1 MITSTRRL
9 HSVNVTLCN
18 KIKTKVTHCNNKRE
32 NQRIR
37 RKLAHFVGCQTLE
50 LAVFD
55 TSAVKLDGALIGRI
69 YLMKFTAIAAISSIA
84 LSSATSAIAGPE
96 AEVLHWW
103 TSGGEAKSVAV
114 LQKEFADN
122 GGTWTDMPV
131 AGGGGDAA
139 MAALRARVLSG
150 NAPTAVQLKG
160 PAIQEWYEEGVL
172 ADISSVAE
180 AQGWSAVLPA
190 SIAGHMKCEGSWCA
204 APVNVHRVDWI
215 WANASVLE
223 ANGIDMPSTWDEFNA
238 AAEKLQAAGIIPL
251 AHGGQA
257 WQDATVFEAVALGI
271 LGANGFHKAFV
282 ELDEETL
289 TSDAMVAV
297 FDQMRKMR
305 GYVDPNFSGR
315 DWNLATAMVM
325 NGEAAFQIMG
335 DWAKGEF
342 MAAGKVPGEDFLCL
356 STPGEGFLYNV
367 DSFAMFAVDGEDKT
381 QGQNLLAE
389 LIVGQN
395 FQKVFNLNKGSIP
408 ARTDVALDEFDTC
421 AHISAA
427 DMSASSLSGSLL
439 PSYAHGMAL
448 RGAQSGAITDVV
460 TAHFN
465 SDMSSAEA
473 VAQLAKAVANS
484 Y

>member
-1 MITSTRRL
+1 MKKS
-9 HSVNVTLCN
+9 
-18 KIKTKVTHCNNKRE
+18 
-32 NQRIR
+32 
-37 RKLAHFVGCQTLE
+37 AFA
-50 LAVFD
+50 AV
-55 TSAVKLDGALIGRI
+55 SAV
-69 YLMKFTAIAAISSIA
+69 A
-84 LSSATSAIAGPE
+84 LSVAAPVFAEPQ

-114 LQKEFADN
+114 LKDEFAAN

-139 MAALRARVLSG
+139 MTALRARVLSG

-172 ADISSVAE
+172 ADISAVAE
-180 AQGWSAVLPA
+180 AEGWADVLPA
-190 SIAGHMKCEGSWCA
+190 SIAGHMKCDGHWCA

-215 WANASVLE
+215 WANADVLA
-223 ANGIDMPSTWDEFNA
+223 ANGIEMPTSWEAFNA
-238 AAEKLQAAGIIPL
+238 AADKLQAAGITPL

-271 LGANGFHKAFV
+271 LGPDGFRKAFV
-282 ELDEETL
+282 DLDMDTL
-289 TSDAMVAV
+289 TSDKMVAV

-305 GYVDPNFSGR
+305 GYVDDNFSGR

-342 MAAGKVPGEDFLCL
+342 LAAGKVPGEDFLCA
-356 STPGEGFLYNV
+356 SVPGDGFLYNV
-367 DSFAMFAVDGEDKT
+367 DSFAMFKVDGDDKKA
-381 QGQNLLAE
+381 GQALLAK
-389 LIVGQN
+389 LIMGKN

-408 ARTDVALDEFDTC
+408 ARTDVSLDDFDMC
-421 AHISAA
+421 AHLSAK
-427 DMSASSLSGSLL
+427 DMGESSANGSLL

-465 SDMSSAEA
+465 SDMSSADA
-473 VAQLAKAVANS
+473 VKMLADAVANS
-484 Y
+484 M

>member
-1 MITSTRRL
+1 MKKSVFVTAAVAAFIT
-9 HSVNVTLCN
+9 
-18 KIKTKVTHCNNKRE
+18 
-32 NQRIR
+32 
-37 RKLAHFVGCQTLE
+37 A
-50 LAVFD
+50 
-55 TSAVKLDGALIGRI
+55 GAA
-69 YLMKFTAIAAISSIA
+69 K
-84 LSSATSAIAGPE
+84 AGPE

-114 LQKEFADN
+114 LQGEFADN

-139 MAALRARVLSG
+139 MTALRARVLSG

-172 ADISSVAE
+172 ADISAVAE
-180 AQGWSAVLPA
+180 AEGWADVLPA

-204 APVNVHRVDWI
+204 APVNVHRIDWI
-215 WANASVLE
+215 WANADVLKS
-223 ANGIDMPSTWDEFNA
+223 NGIDMPTTWAEFNA

-257 WQDATVFEAVALGI
+257 WQDATIFEAVALGI
-271 LGANGFHKAFV
+271 GGPEFFQKAFV
-282 ELDEETL
+282 DLDMDTL
-289 TSDAMVAV
+289 KSDTMVEV
-297 FDQMRKMR
+297 FDQMRTLR
-305 GYVDPNFSGR
+305 GYVDANFAGR

-342 MAAGKVPGEDFLCL
+342 LSAGKVPGQDFLCA

-367 DSFAMFAVDGEDKT
+367 DSFAMFNVDGDDKKA
-381 QGQNLLAE
+381 GQDLLAK

-408 ARTDVALDEFDTC
+408 ARVDVALDDFDSC
-421 AHISAA
+421 AHTSAK
-427 DMSASSLSGSLL
+427 DMAMSSDNGSLL

-473 VAQLAKAVANS
+473 VEMLANSVANS
-484 Y
+484 L

>member
-1 MITSTRRL
+1 M
-9 HSVNVTLCN
+9 
-18 KIKTKVTHCNNKRE
+18 KR
-32 NQRIR
+32 
-37 RKLAHFVGCQTLE
+37 
-50 LAVFD
+50 
-55 TSAVKLDGALIGRI
+55 
-69 YLMKFTAIAAISSIA
+69 MAIAAILAVGITNSGSVFA
-84 LSSATSAIAGPE
+84 EPQ

-114 LQKEFADN
+114 LQQEFAAN

-139 MAALRARVLSG
+139 MTALRARVLSG

-172 ADISSVAE
+172 ADISAVAE
-180 AQGWSAVLPA
+180 AEGWADVLPA
-190 SIAGHMKCEGSWCA
+190 SIAGHMQCESTWCA

-215 WANASVLE
+215 WANAEVLS
-223 ANGIDMPSTWDEFNA
+223 ANGISLPTTWEEFNA

-257 WQDATVFEAVALGI
+257 WQDATIFEAVALGI
-271 LGANGFHKAFV
+271 LGADGFRKAFV
-282 ELDEETL
+282 DLDEGTL

-297 FDQMRKMR
+297 FDQMRVLR
-305 GYVDPNFSGR
+305 GYVDRNFSGR
-315 DWNLATAMVM
+315 DWNLATAMVI

-342 MAAGKVPGEDFLCL
+342 LAAGKMPGKDFLCI
-356 STPGEGFLYNV
+356 STPGDGFLYNV
-367 DSFAMFAVDGEDKT
+367 DSFAMFDVDGQDR
-381 QGQNLLAE
+381 QDGQMLLAK
-389 LIVGQN
+389 LIVGKN

-408 ARTDVALDEFDTC
+408 ARTDVSLDEFDSC
-421 AHISAA
+421 AHLSAE
-427 DMSASSLSGSLL
+427 DMNASSTGGSLL

-465 SDMSSAEA
+465 SDMSSTDA
-473 VAQLAKAVANS
+473 VAMLAQAVANS
-484 Y
+484 M

>member
-1 MITSTRRL
+1 MKRFAFATVST
-9 HSVNVTLCN
+9 
-18 KIKTKVTHCNNKRE
+18 
-32 NQRIR
+32 
-37 RKLAHFVGCQTLE
+37 
-50 LAVFD
+50 LAVV
-55 TSAVKLDGALIGRI
+55 AG
-69 YLMKFTAIAAISSIA
+69 SSVLA
-84 LSSATSAIAGPE
+84 EPQ

-114 LQKEFADN
+114 LQEEFASN

-139 MAALRARVLSG
+139 MTALRARVLAG

-180 AQGWSAVLPA
+180 AEGWADVLPA
-190 SIAGHMKCEGSWCA
+190 SIAGHMQCEGTWCA

-215 WANASVLE
+215 WANADVLA
-223 ANGIDMPSTWDEFNA
+223 ANGIEMPTTWDEFNA
-238 AAEKLQAAGIIPL
+238 AADKLQAAGVIPL

-257 WQDATVFEAVALGI
+257 WQDATVFETVVLGI
-271 LGANGFHKAFV
+271 GGPEFFQKALV
-282 ELDEETL
+282 DLDPEAL
-289 TSDAMVAV
+289 TSDTMVQV
-297 FDQMRKMR
+297 FDQMRTLR
-305 GYVDPNFSGR
+305 GYVDENFSGR

-342 MAAGKVPGEDFLCL
+342 LAAGKKPGEDFLCA
-356 STPGEGFLYNV
+356 STPGDGYLYNV
-367 DSFAMFAVDGEDKT
+367 DSFAMFDVDGDDKKA
-381 QGQNLLAE
+381 GQDLLAK
-389 LIVGQN
+389 LIVAPN

-408 ARTDVALDEFDTC
+408 ARTDVGLEDFDIC
-421 AHISAA
+421 ANLSAEDMGSTSAA
-427 DMSASSLSGSLL
+427 GSLL

-448 RGAQSGAITDVV
+448 RGSQSGAITDVV

-465 SDMSSAEA
+465 SDMSSADA
-473 VAQLAKAVANS
+473 VQQLADAVANS

>member
-1 MITSTRRL
+1 MNLKSTL
-9 HSVNVTLCN
+9 V
-18 KIKTKVTHCNNKRE
+18 
-32 NQRIR
+32 
-37 RKLAHFVGCQTLE
+37 A
-50 LAVFD
+50 
-55 TSAVKLDGALIGRI
+55 
-69 YLMKFTAIAAISSIA
+69 
-84 LSSATSAIAGPE
+84 SATISFMTATSGVAGPE

-114 LQKEFADN
+114 LQEEFASK

-139 MAALRARVLSG
+139 MTALRARVLSG

-180 AQGWSAVLPA
+180 ANGWADVLPA
-190 SIAGHMKCEGSWCA
+190 SIAGHMKCEGTWCA
-204 APVNVHRVDWI
+204 APVNVHRIDWI
-215 WANASVLE
+215 WANASILE
-223 ANGIDMPSTWDEFNA
+223 ANGLAMPTTWAEFNA
-238 AAEKLQAAGIIPL
+238 AAEKLQAAGITPL

-257 WQDATVFEAVALGI
+257 WQDATVFEAVALGVG
-271 LGANGFHKAFV
+271 GAEFFQKAFV
-282 ELDEETL
+282 DLDEATL
-289 TSDAMVAV
+289 TSNTMKAV

-305 GYVDPNFSGR
+305 GFVDSNFSGR

-342 MAAGKVPGEDFLCL
+342 LAAGKHPGNDFLCA

-367 DSFAMFAVDGEDKT
+367 DSFAMFDVAGDDKT
-381 QGQNLLAE
+381 AGQMLLAE
-389 LIVGQN
+389 LIVGKN

-408 ARTDVALDEFDTC
+408 ARTDVALDEFDSC
-421 AHISAA
+421 AHTSAKDMA
-427 DMSASSLSGSLL
+427 DSNAGGSLL

-465 SDMSSAEA
+465 SDMSSGDA
-473 VAQLAKAVANS
+473 VKMLLQAVQNS
-484 Y
+484 L

>member
-1 MITSTRRL
+1 MKRFAFATVST
-9 HSVNVTLCN
+9 
-18 KIKTKVTHCNNKRE
+18 
-32 NQRIR
+32 
-37 RKLAHFVGCQTLE
+37 
-50 LAVFD
+50 LAVTVA
-55 TSAVKLDGALIGRI
+55 TSAVAE
-69 YLMKFTAIAAISSIA
+69 
-84 LSSATSAIAGPE
+84 PQ

-114 LQKEFADN
+114 LQEEFASN

-139 MAALRARVLSG
+139 MTALRARVLAG

-180 AQGWSAVLPA
+180 AEGWADVLPA
-190 SIAGHMKCEGSWCA
+190 SIAGHMQCEGTWCA

-215 WANASVLE
+215 WANADVLA
-223 ANGIDMPSTWDEFNA
+223 ANGIEMPATWEEFNA
-238 AAEKLQAAGIIPL
+238 AAEKLQAAGVIPL

-257 WQDATVFEAVALGI
+257 WQDATVFEAVLLGI
-271 LGANGFHKAFV
+271 GGPEFYQKALV
-282 ELDEETL
+282 DLDPEAL
-289 TSDAMVAV
+289 TSETMVQV
-297 FDQMRKMR
+297 FDQMRTLR
-305 GYVDPNFSGR
+305 GYVDENFSGR

-342 MAAGKVPGEDFLCL
+342 LAAGKTPGEDFLCA
-356 STPGEGFLYNV
+356 STPGDGYLYNV
-367 DSFAMFAVDGEDKT
+367 DSFAMFNVDGDDKRA
-381 QGQNLLAE
+381 GQDLLAK
-389 LIVGQN
+389 LIVAPK
-395 FQKVFNLNKGSIP
+395 FQEVFNLNKGSIP
-408 ARTDVALDEFDTC
+408 ARTDVALDNFDVC
-421 AHISAA
+421 AKLSAE
-427 DMSASSLSGSLL
+427 DMGSTSSAGSLL

-448 RGAQSGAITDVV
+448 RGSQSGAITDVV

-465 SDMSSAEA
+465 SDMSSGDA
-473 VAQLAKAVANS
+473 VQQLADAVANS

>member
-1 MITSTRRL
+1 MKCFAFATVST
-9 HSVNVTLCN
+9 
-18 KIKTKVTHCNNKRE
+18 
-32 NQRIR
+32 
-37 RKLAHFVGCQTLE
+37 F
-50 LAVFD
+50 
-55 TSAVKLDGALIGRI
+55 
-69 YLMKFTAIAAISSIA
+69 AIAAG
-84 LSSATSAIAGPE
+84 SSALAGPE

-114 LQKEFADN
+114 LQEEFASN

-139 MAALRARVLSG
+139 MTALRARVLAG

-180 AQGWSAVLPA
+180 AEGWADVLPA
-190 SIAGHMKCEGSWCA
+190 SIAGHMQCEGTWCA

-215 WANASVLE
+215 WANADVLA
-223 ANGIDMPSTWDEFNA
+223 ANGIEMPTTWDEFNA
-238 AAEKLQAAGIIPL
+238 AADKLQAAGVIPL

-257 WQDATVFEAVALGI
+257 WQDATVFETVVLGI
-271 LGANGFHKAFV
+271 GGPEFFQKALV
-282 ELDEETL
+282 DLDPDAL
-289 TSDAMVAV
+289 TSDTMVQV
-297 FDQMRKMR
+297 FDQMRTLR
-305 GYVDPNFSGR
+305 GYVDENFSGR

-342 MAAGKVPGEDFLCL
+342 LAAGKKPGEDFLCA
-356 STPGEGFLYNV
+356 STPGDGYLYNV
-367 DSFAMFAVDGEDKT
+367 DSFAMFDVEGDDKKA
-381 QGQNLLAE
+381 GQDLLAK
-389 LIVGQN
+389 LIVAPN

-408 ARTDVALDEFDTC
+408 ARTDVGLEDFDIC
-421 AHISAA
+421 ANLSAE
-427 DMSASSLSGSLL
+427 DMGSTSAGGSLL

-448 RGAQSGAITDVV
+448 RGSQAGAITDVV

-465 SDMSSAEA
+465 SDMSSADA
-473 VAQLAKAVANS
+473 VQQLADAVANS